1 MPDFHRRGLSHPNAE
16 GNPDR
21 ATVVGRKRKEVPY
34 ESNQNE
40 AYWHSQLE
48 SNQHQQSQSLLC
60 YRYTMTVYK

>member
-1 MPDFHRRGLSHPNAE
+1 MTNKGQTPWGL
-16 GNPDR
+16 G
-21 ATVVGRKRKEVPY
+21 KEVPY

-60 YRYTMTVYK
+60 YRYTMTA